1 MTTGTGG
8 GENTRVSA
16 RLTRP
21 GNILAISACM
31 VFASAAF
38 APAMAERGD
47 ASCSAGLKAVR
58 SIALPPDQLDYAL
71 VTLETESYPALEEEI
86 GAMRDMGIYVKFV
99 FPPNAAIV
107 GIPPRWHA
115 VEAEFYQA
123 AQERQWSVI
132 RDLADEGFLSAS
144 TGVKEDVFKLW
155 NVNYMGAGVLY
166 GVRPAAPLRG
176 GGENHEK
183 SLERFRERRRQGF
196 ERSFS
201 ERANGP
207 TADLANAS
215 PANLQASAAIGDLVV
230 GPPCGSVVHGP
241 TGIRYDP
248 IEYALGSWVIS
259 LVTPETPP
267 DGVGGVIT
275 NSEEQWND
283 NPSDELL
290 QVKSMVMT
298 ATNDMIDGIT
308 GGLTFGNMSV
318 VFNFED
324 QVRTCC
330 GEGKSDAEC
339 NLRCHEPI
347 ATDSTVESQYIT
359 DLTFPLGIDT
369 TPIDFGPYYPHFNYI
384 FEYND
389 QKRNEFNTNWAHMI
403 FAIDSTNDA
412 DNLFSD
418 GYYGWNYLAT
428 GYQTSVTGVYTY
440 GFETYS
446 QLAQHETTH
455 GPGAL
460 DEYKFGGSRCNHSG
474 GYLNVRNRNSIAG
487 GGGCEPPVACV
498 MKDAFPIVDTCHWTK
513 GQTGGWDSDSDGI
526 PDILDTTPTCTVSN
540 AGGGNFSGAADVNPL
555 PNQNPNSYVSPV
567 GYTAYGLTNAN
578 GLTLN
583 TIVDV
588 QYSVDGG
595 PLQPATPAD
604 GGFDGC
610 SEGFSFAASGTSID
624 VVVTNSVGNTV
635 TCQAAGGGGSCD
647 NDGVCEPG
655 EDCETCSN
663 DCEGV
668 QSGKP
673 ANRFCCGNGVMESA
687 EGGGAICDGNF

>member
-1 MTTGTGG
+1 MITGIRGG
-8 GENTRVSA
+8 GTPRGIASFMRAGDILVSWV
-16 RLTRP
+16 L
-21 GNILAISACM
+21 IVL
-31 VFASAAF
+31 ASAAF
-38 APAMAERGD
+38 APAMAEPGD
-47 ASCSAGLKAVR
+47 ATCSAGLKAVR
-58 SIALPPDQLDYAL
+58 SIVLPPDQLDYVL
-71 VTLETESYPALEEEI
+71 VTLETESYPALEREI
-86 GAMRDMGIYVKFV
+86 GAMRDMGVYVKFV
-99 FPPNAAIV
+99 FPPDAAIV
-107 GIPPRWHA
+107 GIPPRSHP

-123 AQERQWSVI
+123 AQEREWNVI
-132 RDLADEGFLSAS
+132 RDLADERFLSAS
-144 TGVKEDVFKLW
+144 TGVNEDVFKLW
-155 NVNYMGAGVLY
+155 NVNYMGAGALY
-166 GVRPAAPLRG
+166 GVRPAAPLRW

-183 SLERFRERRRQGF
+183 SLERFRERRRRGF
-196 ERSFS
+196 ERSRA
-201 ERANGP
+201 ERA
-207 TADLANAS
+207 DDS
-215 PANLQASAAIGDLVV
+215 SANLLSASVATPQALASSGNLVA

-275 NSEEQWND
+275 NAEEQWND
-283 NPSDELL
+283 DPSDELL
-290 QVKSMVMT
+290 QVKSMVVT

-308 GGLTFGNMSV
+308 GDLTFGNMSV

-330 GEGKSDAEC
+330 GQGKSDAEC
-339 NLRCHEPI
+339 NLRCREPI
-347 ATDSTVESQYIT
+347 ANDSTIESQYIT
-359 DLTFPLGIDT
+359 DLTFPLGINT
-369 TPIDFGPYYPHFNYI
+369 TPIDFGPYYPHLNYI
-384 FEYND
+384 FEYNN

-440 GFETYS
+440 GFETFS

-460 DEYKFGGSRCNHSG
+460 DEYKFGGARCTHRS
-474 GYLNVRNRNSIAG
+474 GYLNVRNRNSIDG

-498 MKDAFPIVDTCHWTK
+498 MKDAFPIVDTCHWTR
-513 GQTGGWDSDSDGI
+513 GQAGGWDSDTDGI

-540 AGGGNFSGAADVNPL
+540 LGAGNFSGVADVNPL
-555 PNQNPNSYVSPV
+555 PNQNPYSYVSPV

-583 TIVDV
+583 TIADV

-604 GGFDGC
+604 GGFDAC
-610 SEGFSFAASGTSID
+610 SEEFSFAASGTTID

-635 TCQAAGGGGSCD
+635 TCQAGGSGGTCD

-663 DCEGV
+663 DCNGITT
-668 QSGKP
+668 GKP
-673 ANRFCCGNGVMESA
+673 ANRFCCGNGEVEPP